1 MGKVYILFLLSTGLD
16 FLFYLTGQKVH
27 CVLTSHQALLVLV
40 MFSKLISQAFINCC
54 STKDSV
60 WHNVACW
67 HHLLFFWKVFGEM
80 VESLPKGFSKGF
92 ASEGMFQVVTLRGK
106 LAQAKDIYWFLS
118 WSSSSFFFFLFLKYT
133 ALCKWSLEWAV
144 FSCFISFLFWSVPC
158 SCLAHLNIWH
168 KFNLAVLVFSCNKSE
183 LMTFLQC

>member
-92 ASEGMFQVVTLRGK
+92 ASEGIHVVTLRGK
-106 LAQAKDIYWFLS
+106 LAQTKDIYWFLS
-118 WSSSSFFFFLFLKYT
+118 WSSSSFFFFFFLNTLRY
-133 ALCKWSLEWAV
+133 ASDRWSGLCFPVSFPFYFGHFCSLLML
-144 FSCFISFLFWSVPC
+144 SP
-158 SCLAHLNIWH
+158 
-168 KFNLAVLVFSCNKSE
+168 SE
-183 LMTFLQC
+183 YMT

>member
-92 ASEGMFQVVTLRGK
+92 ASEGIHVVTLRGK

-118 WSSSSFFFFLFLKYT
+118 WSSSSFFLFLKYA

-144 FSCFISFLFWSVPC
+144 FSCFISFLFWSFLFP
-158 SCLAHLNIWH
+158 AHAQNIWH
-168 KFNLAVLVFSCNKSE
+168 KFNLAVLVFF
-183 LMTFLQC
+183 T

>member
-1 MGKVYILFLLSTGLD
+1 MGKVYIIFLLSTGLD

-92 ASEGMFQVVTLRGK
+92 ASEGIHVVTLRGK

-118 WSSSSFFFFLFLKYT
+118 WSSSSFFFFLNTLRY
-133 ALCKWSLEWAV
+133 ASDRWSGP
-144 FSCFISFLFWSVPC
+144 CFPVSFPFYFGHFC
-158 SCLAHLNIWH
+158 SL
-168 KFNLAVLVFSCNKSE
+168 
-183 LMTFLQC
+183 LMLRIYDINVT

>member
-67 HHLLFFWKVFGEM
+67 HHLLFFWSVWRNGWVPAKRLFKGVCVRGDSCRHITGKTGTGQRYLLISFLVF
-80 VESLPKGFSKGF
+80 
-92 ASEGMFQVVTLRGK
+92 
-106 LAQAKDIYWFLS
+106 FL
-118 WSSSSFFFFLFLKYT
+118 FFLFLKYA

-144 FSCFISFLFWSVPC
+144 FSRFISFLFWSFLFP
-158 SCLAHLNIWH
+158 AHAQNIWH
-168 KFNLAVLVFSCNKSE
+168 KFNLAVLVFF
-183 LMTFLQC
+183 T